1 VASSFHPAGARLL
14 DRLVSPSAFTA
25 TFRSGSAAARSSMR
39 TLLELIAVFAVALV
53 LGISSARYMIEEGS
67 FLTTQR
73 AGPWAS
79 WLSEGN
85 PNADLYTKAHLARS
99 GRLPLTSTTARYF
112 TASTDTQG
120 YQLTSDCE
128 YLIEGSALNAR
139 WWSLAVYDEHGSLI
153 ENPSQRYSFNSE
165 EAIRRSDGTYRINLA
180 SNARPENW
188 LPTGTGPEKKLVLM
202 LRIYSPR
209 EIDSSGIGQIPNDRL
224 PKIERK
230 ACN

>member
-1 VASSFHPAGARLL
+1 MASSFYLEGARLL
-14 DRLVSPSAFTA
+14 DRLVSPSDSQT
-25 TFRSGSAAARSSMR
+25 TFRSASAAAYSSLR
-39 TLLELIAVFAVALV
+39 TLVQLIAVFAVSLV

-112 TASTDTQG
+112 TASTDSQG
-120 YQLTSDCE
+120 YHLTSDCE

-139 WWSLAVYDEHGSLI
+139 WWSLAVYDENGGLI
-153 ENPSQRYSFNSE
+153 ENPSGRYSFNDE
-165 EAIRRSDGTYRINLA
+165 ELLRHADGSFRINL
-180 SNARPENW
+180 SSKARPENW
-188 LPTGTGPEKKLVLM
+188 LPSGAVEQPLVLM

-209 EIDSSGIGQIPNDRL
+209 ETDASGVGLVPGERL
-224 PKIERK
+224 PTIERTG
-230 ACN
+230 CE

>member
-1 VASSFHPAGARLL
+1 
-14 DRLVSPSAFTA
+14 
-25 TFRSGSAAARSSMR
+25 MR
-39 TLLELIAVFAVALV
+39 ALLELIAVFAVALV
-53 LGISSARYMIEEGS
+53 LGISSARYMIEHGS
-67 FLTTQR
+67 PLTTQR
-73 AGPWAS
+73 TGPWAS
-79 WLSEGN
+79 WVSEGN

-112 TASTDTQG
+112 VADTDSAG
-120 YQLTSDCE
+120 DELTSACE

-153 ENPSQRYSFNSE
+153 DNPSQRWSFNSE
-165 EAIRRSDGTYRINLA
+165 EAIRRSDGTYRITLA

-188 LPTGTGPEKKLVLM
+188 LPSGSGPERSLVLM

-209 EIDSSGIGQIPNDRL
+209 DINSSGIGQIPDERL

>member
-1 VASSFHPAGARLL
+1 VASSFHLEGARLL
-14 DRLVSPSAFTA
+14 DRFLASPTDSQAA
-25 TFRSGSAAARSSMR
+25 FRSASTAAHSSMR
-39 TLLELIAVFAVALV
+39 TLVQLIAVFAVALV

-112 TASTDTQG
+112 TASTDSQG
-120 YQLTSDCE
+120 YHLTSDCE

-165 EAIRRSDGTYRINLA
+165 EAIRRSDGTYHINLA

-188 LPTGTGPEKKLVLM
+188 LPTGTAGKNLVLM